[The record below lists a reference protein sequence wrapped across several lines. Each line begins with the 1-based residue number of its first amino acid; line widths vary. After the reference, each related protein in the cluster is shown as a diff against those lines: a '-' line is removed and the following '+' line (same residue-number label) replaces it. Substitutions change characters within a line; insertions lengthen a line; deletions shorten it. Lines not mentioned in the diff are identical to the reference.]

1 MGVVVRRA
9 LWQLALAMV
18 FKALITVLMYFH
30 CSDYQRNLT
39 DSRSYMSSTYVGEGV
54 RRALWQLALAMVF
67 KALIT
72 VFTFGMKV
80 SAPNIFSLHLFIIRL
95 H

>member
-1 MGVVVRRA
+1 
-9 LWQLALAMV
+9 
-18 FKALITVLMYFH
+18 
-30 CSDYQRNLT
+30 
-39 DSRSYMSSTYVGEGV
+39 MSSTYVGEGV

-80 SAPNIFSLHLFIIRL
+80 SAPNIFSLLLLIIRF